1 MRFLKTYE
9 HFNITNNLS
18 EDTNQVLNPALK
30 QEIEHYVD
38 ELIEKNYNKLL
49 KMLGIDVSDREVDF
63 DELKIRAIEFFIEEP
78 ERMKKV
84 NISFNSLPTKTNII
98 PKFQNIGLALR
109 ENRFNLFDE
118 ARTIY

>member
-84 NISFNSLPTKTNII
+84 NISLNSLP
-98 PKFQNIGLALR
+98 IGRLITLSISLDGMNLYKSHLLISPLR
-109 ENRFNLFDE
+109 
-118 ARTIY
+118 